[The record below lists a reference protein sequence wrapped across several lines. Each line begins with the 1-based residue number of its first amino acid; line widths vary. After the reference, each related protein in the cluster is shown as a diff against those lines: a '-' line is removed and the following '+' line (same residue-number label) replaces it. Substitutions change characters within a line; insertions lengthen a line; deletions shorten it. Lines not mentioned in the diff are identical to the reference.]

1 MIAAMRRAF
10 LEQFARIG
18 KAMASPSR
26 LELLDLLSQSEKSVE
41 TLVEQSSLNLKNA
54 SAQLKILKDAGLV
67 KARREGK
74 YVFYSLS
81 DETVGAFWSNL
92 QEFSAR
98 RLAELQKLST
108 ELMSDPD
115 LVGLSRKELLARA
128 KRDEVLLLDVRPE
141 DEFLAGH
148 LPYAKSIPLAEL
160 KSRLSKLPKNKE
172 IVAYCRG
179 PHCLFA
185 VEAVRLLKKSGHK
198 AKRLDDGVQEWKAA
212 GFPITA

>member
-1 MIAAMRRAF
+1 
-10 LEQFARIG
+10 
-18 KAMASPSR
+18 MASPSR

-54 SAQLKILKDAGLV
+54 SAQLKTLKDAGLV
-67 KARREGK
+67 KARRSGK

-98 RLAELQKLST
+98 RLAELQKLSS

-141 DEFLAGH
+141 DEFQAGH

-212 GFPITA
+212 GFPITG

>member
-1 MIAAMRRAF
+1 MRRAF